1 MTVSGSPADDGVTTL
16 LKRWSTGNDLS
27 ARDRLL
33 QMLYAQLRGMAA
45 VRLSGDSPGLLQ
57 PTMLVNEALM
67 RMLDPGTA
75 YNDRVHFLALA
86 ALKMRSVMVDHAR
99 AMGAAKRGGDQLHL
113 TLEHA
118 DREGVDD
125 QDAVDVLALDAAL
138 LALADVDARAS
149 STVEWMYFG
158 GMRREEIAAAQGVS
172 VPTVDRDLRFAKA
185 WLKRHLGGMPS
196 RDDGA

>member
-1 MTVSGSPADDGVTTL
+1 MTANGSPADEGATTL
-16 LKRWSTGNDLS
+16 LRRWSTGNDLS

-45 VRLSGDSPGLLQ
+45 ARLSGDVPGLLQ

-67 RMLDPGTA
+67 RMLDPATA

-113 TLEHA
+113 TLGHA
-118 DREGVDD
+118 DRESADD
-125 QDAVDVLALDAAL
+125 QGAVDVLALDAAL
-138 LALADVDARAS
+138 LALAEVDARAS

-185 WLKRHLGGMPS
+185 WLKRYLGELS
-196 RDDGA
+196 SEGAGR

>member
-1 MTVSGSPADDGVTTL
+1 MTASGSPADDGATTL
-16 LKRWSTGNDLS
+16 LRRWSTGNDLS

-45 VRLSGDSPGLLQ
+45 VRLSGDAPGLLQ

-113 TLEHA
+113 TLGHA
-118 DREGVDD
+118 DREGVED

-138 LALADVDARAS
+138 LALADVDARVS

-185 WLKRHLGGMPS
+185 WLKRHLGGTPAGDAS
-196 RDDGA
+196 T